1 MVGKPCEAVWARS
14 TAPQSRVETSACLM
28 ERPPAAAVYSPR
40 AEDIVGIKS
49 LGILSEQLRVYDSM
63 QDETGGAS
71 GQRSFDEV
79 VLPHLD
85 AAYNLARWLVRN
97 PHDAEDVVQEACL
110 RAVRFFEGYHGGD
123 ARSWLLRIVR
133 NTSYSFLE
141 KRRPADLAQEFDES
155 IRVPSA
161 EKPDAEALLLRSAE
175 AQALQVA
182 LQELPIAFREAL
194 ILRELE
200 GLSYKEIAEVMEI
213 PIGTVMSSLARAR
226 AQLRKILSH
235 TREREVQRDVRR

>member
-1 MVGKPCEAVWARS
+1 
-14 TAPQSRVETSACLM
+14 
-28 ERPPAAAVYSPR
+28 
-40 AEDIVGIKS
+40 
-49 LGILSEQLRVYDSM
+49 M
-63 QDETGGAS
+63 QDETGAAS

-97 PHDAEDVVQEACL
+97 THDAEDVVQEACL
-110 RAVRFFEGYHGGD
+110 RAVKFFEGYHGGD

-141 KRRPADLAQEFDES
+141 KRRPADAAQEFDES
-155 IRVPSA
+155 IHVPSA
-161 EKPDAEALLLRSAE
+161 EKPNAEVQLLRSAE
-175 AQALQVA
+175 NQALQVA
-182 LQELPIAFREAL
+182 LEELPIAFREAL

-226 AQLRKILSH
+226 AQLRKILLH
-235 TREREVQRDVRR
+235 TREREVRRGVRR